1 MTVTAQKKSAKVTVV
16 MDGTDVTVPAGTTIL
31 EAARMNGIYIP
42 TLCFSDK
49 LKPIGAC
56 RVCSVEVEG
65 IESPIMSC
73 TTPAMEGQKI
83 TTHSD
88 ALQQYRKQMIQFI
101 LVNHPLDCPVCERSG
116 ECSLQNLTYEFG
128 ITGHGWATT
137 PKEKVPVVDW
147 GLIQYNKNLC
157 ILCERCVKVCREV
170 QGVAAYKID
179 GNGFD
184 SRINT
189 VTGEKLDCDF
199 CGQCISVCPVGA
211 LSSGMY
217 FSGRSWE
224 MERVETICPHC
235 AVGCSLQINVKKGA
249 RFKKQARIIRIS
261 SDPAIGHNNGNLCA
275 RGRFGYEFI
284 QSEERLTSPLVKL
297 GYGHVIKGWDEAYR
311 LLSEQ
316 LSSFVSAHGSDAV
329 YGIGSERDTNEDSYV
344 FQKFFRDVL
353 GSNNVDSVVNMMTPS
368 VASGLFD
375 NFGDIPMTTSYRE
388 MRKGRLF
395 AFIGAEGSN
404 ENPVT
409 SNHIRQAVMD
419 HGAEVAIAYS
429 KEVDFLPAPKLQ
441 MPYEYAGMH
450 QFTLELLL
458 AAVRS
463 LSSDG
468 DFPDAVKPSS
478 EWSDRL
484 EKAAAGAPGNLND
497 EAKLKIEEFIK
508 LVRQQGRPV
517 YIIGMEAQRHA
528 QGTAIVQNIVNLAK
542 ITGGKVMLS
551 REYCNSQGAID
562 MGLAPNLL
570 PGYKAVNGSAPKD
583 GEKLLEM
590 LEADKIKALV
600 IVDEDILNRY
610 PDSDRLKKAIQ
621 GVDFVVVLDQFYTKT
636 CIAADMVLPTTM
648 AAAKSGTFT
657 NLEGRIQKLTPAI
670 EPHGES
676 RHVWEIF
683 TELSKR
689 MGKPF
694 PYKSS
699 DDVTQEIAREVEMYS
714 DSGGLAEFAD
724 YEKLRSSEPAVKWA
738 EPASMKSFDR
748 DKTFILLPDNQLF
761 GMGLYTGYC
770 PALRPLL
777 GKPYADFHLL
787 GKPDVTFHPDDAQR
801 LSISDGDSVG
811 FKHIEGQWDGR
822 VRIGSHVARGTVRIP
837 DENDLY
843 PSVKLV
849 YKGGEAD
856 CVSGQGLRG

>member
-1 MTVTAQKKSAKVTVV
+1 MTANEQAAKVSFVI
-16 MDGTDVTVPAGTTIL
+16 DGMELTVPAGTTIL
-31 EAARMNGIYIP
+31 EAARMFGIYIP
-42 TLCFSDK
+42 TLCFLDK

-56 RVCSVEVEG
+56 RVCSVEAEG
-65 IESPIMSC
+65 VESPIMSC
-73 TTPAMEGQKI
+73 TTPAIEGMKI
-83 TTHSD
+83 TTQSD
-88 ALQQYRKQMIQFI
+88 DLQQYRKQMIQFI

-116 ECSLQNLTYEFG
+116 ECRLQNLTYEFG
-128 ITGHGWATT
+128 ITGHGWATA
-137 PKEKVPVVDW
+137 PRAKVPVVDW
-147 GLIQYNKNLC
+147 GLIRYDKNLC
-157 ILCERCVKVCREV
+157 ILCERCVKICREV

-224 MERVETICPHC
+224 MERVQTVCPHC
-235 AVGCSLQINVKKGA
+235 AVGCSFRINVKKGA
-249 RFKKQARIIRIS
+249 RFKKQARIVRVT

-284 QSEERLTSPLVKL
+284 QSGERLLSPLVKL
-297 GYGHVIKGWDEAYR
+297 GYGHVIKEWDEAYR

-316 LSSFVSAHGSDAV
+316 LTSFVSAHGGDAV
-329 YGIGSERDTNEDSYV
+329 YGIGSERDTNEDNYV

-353 GSNNVDSVVNMMTPS
+353 GSNNVNSVVNMINPDT
-368 VASGLFD
+368 ASGLFD
-375 NFGDIPMTTSYRE
+375 KFGDVPMTTSYRE
-388 MRKGRLF
+388 MRKGSLF
-395 AFIGAEGSN
+395 VFIGAEGSN

-409 SNHIRQAVMD
+409 SNHIRQAVINR
-419 HGAEVAIAYS
+419 GAEVAVAYS

-441 MPYEYAGMH
+441 VPYEYTGMH

-463 LSSDG
+463 LNSDG
-468 DFPDAVKPSS
+468 EFPDGTKLSG
-478 EWSDRL
+478 EWSDKL
-484 EKAAAGAPGNLND
+484 EKAAAGAPGTFNEETRQKTD
-497 EAKLKIEEFIK
+497 ELVKLIRTQE
-508 LVRQQGRPV
+508 RPV

-542 ITGGKVMLS
+542 ITGGKLMLS

-562 MGLAPNLL
+562 MGLAPNTL
-570 PGYKAVNGSAPKD
+570 PGYGEVDGSASKD
-583 GEKLLEM
+583 GKKLLELM
-590 LEADKIKALV
+590 EADKIKALV
-600 IVDEDILNRY
+600 IVDEDVLNRY
-610 PDSDRLKKAIQ
+610 PDSERLKKAIRN
-621 GVDFVVVLDQFYTKT
+621 VDFVAVMDQFYTKT
-636 CIAADMVLPTTM
+636 CLVADVVVPTTT
-648 AAAKSGTFT
+648 AASKSGTFT
-657 NLEGRIQKLTPAI
+657 NLEGRIQKLNPAV
-670 EPHGES
+670 EPPGES

-694 PYKSS
+694 SFETS
-699 DDVTQEIAREVEMYS
+699 GDITREIARDVEIYS
-714 DSGGLAEFAD
+714 DGGGLAEFAD
-724 YEKLRSSEPAVKWA
+724 YGKLRSSRPDVKWA
-738 EPASMKSFDR
+738 EPASMKSFDS

-761 GMGLYTGYC
+761 GMGLYTDYC
-770 PALRPLL
+770 PALRPLM

-787 GKPDVTFHPDDAQR
+787 GKPNVTFHPEDADK
-801 LSISDGDSVG
+801 LGISDGDSVG
-811 FKHIEGQWDGR
+811 FKHDDGQWDGT
-822 VRIGSHVARGTVRIP
+822 VRISQKVARGTIRIP

-849 YKGGEAD
+849 YKGGESD
-856 CVSGQGLRG
+856 CVSGEGLKG

>member
-1 MTVTAQKKSAKVTVV
+1 MTVTTKEPATKVSFVL
-16 MDGTDVTVPAGTTIL
+16 DGTQVNVPAGTTIL

-42 TLCFSDK
+42 TLCFLDR

-56 RVCSVEVEG
+56 RVCSVEAEG
-65 IESPIMSC
+65 LAAPIMSC
-73 TTPAMEGQKI
+73 TTPVIEGMKI
-83 TTHSD
+83 TTQSD
-88 ALQQYRKQMIQFI
+88 ALQEYRKQMIQFI

-128 ITGHGWATT
+128 IKGHGWATQ
-137 PKEKVPVVDW
+137 PKAKVPVVDW
-147 GLIQYNKNLC
+147 GLIQYDKNLC
-157 ILCERCVKVCREV
+157 ILCERCIKVCREV

-235 AVGCSLQINVKKGA
+235 AVGCSIRINVKKGA
-249 RFKKQARIIRIS
+249 RFKKQARIVRIS
-261 SDPAIGHNNGNLCA
+261 SDSAIGHNNGALCA

-297 GYGHVIKGWDEAYR
+297 GYGHVIKGWDEAYK

-316 LSSFVSAHGSDAV
+316 LASFVSAHGGDAV
-329 YGIGSERDTNEDSYV
+329 YGIGSERDTNEDNYV

-353 GSNNVDSVVNMMTPS
+353 GSHNVNSVVNMIS
-368 VASGLFD
+368 QDVASSLFD
-375 NFGDIPMTTSYRE
+375 NFDDVEMTSSYRE
-388 MRKGRLF
+388 MRKGNLF
-395 AFIGAEGSN
+395 VFVGAEGSN

-419 HGAEVAIAYS
+419 HGAEVAIAFS
-429 KEVDFLPAPKLQ
+429 KEVDFLPTPNLQ

-450 QFTLELLL
+450 QFTQELLL

-463 LSSDG
+463 VSSDG
-468 DFPDAVKPSS
+468 EFPDAMKPSS
-478 EWSDRL
+478 EWTDKL
-484 EKAAAGAPGNLND
+484 EKSAAGAPGSLD
-497 EAKLKIEEFIK
+497 EKTRQKIGEFVKLIRK
-508 LVRQQGRPV
+508 QGKPV

-528 QGTAIVQNIVNLAK
+528 QSAAIVQNIVNLAK
-542 ITGGKVMLS
+542 ITGGKLMLS

-562 MGLAPNLL
+562 MGLAPTIL
-570 PGYKAVNGSAPKD
+570 PGYKKVNGSASKE
-583 GEKLLEM
+583 GENLLELM
-590 LEADKIKALV
+590 EADKVKALV
-600 IVDEDILNRY
+600 IVDEDVLSRY
-610 PDSDRLKKAIQ
+610 PDSERLKKAIQ
-621 GVDFVVVLDQFYTKT
+621 NVDFVAVMDQFYTKT
-636 CIAADMVLPTTM
+636 CIEADVVLPTSVS
-648 AAAKSGTFT
+648 AAKSGTFT
-657 NLEGRIQKLTPAI
+657 NLEGRIQKLNPAVDR
-670 EPHGES
+670 HGES

-694 PYKSS
+694 SYESS
-699 DDVTQEIAREVEMYS
+699 DDITQEIAREVEIYS
-714 DSGGLAEFAD
+714 DSGRLADFVD
-724 YEKLRSSEPAVKWA
+724 YGKLRNPEPAVKWV
-738 EPASMKSFDR
+738 EPAAMKSYDHN
-748 DKTFILLPDNQLF
+748 KTFILLPDNQLF
-761 GMGLYTGYC
+761 GMGLYTDYC
-770 PALRPLL
+770 PALRPLM

-787 GKPDVTFHPDDAQR
+787 GKPDVTFHPEDAAK
-801 LSISDGDSVG
+801 LGIADGDTVG
-811 FKHIEGQWDGR
+811 FKHGDGKWDGTVR
-822 VRIGSHVARGTVRIP
+822 VSSQVVRGTIRIP

-849 YKGGEAD
+849 CKSGETD
-856 CVSGQGLRG
+856 CVSGEGLKG